1 MKRQVTILVVLV
13 LFLSLFGCSTTT
25 KTAEDYLNEND
36 YKSAYELYLKDSD
49 SSKANSTLI
58 KWYVYCMQN
67 ETIDDDLLAI
77 NIDDETLA
85 SRVFMEIKSYLFAKM
100 SVSDTQ
106 AKVVYQLL
114 VHNEEYVKTE
124 NCYELLK
131 SSLEMASNG
140 EYIWNVPEQSF
151 ETYDQ
156 YHSTVHTYTSDD
168 LNRCV
173 DKDGNQVSVLFD
185 DFGMIVYT
193 LNSDG
198 SVNSQQYAIY
208 GNLKSGMLIGND
220 GLFDGYWV
228 YYVKDLKDLC
238 RVSVNGEM
246 QTVISQ
252 PDDATYL
259 YITSVIVD
267 QRTLF
272 FVGQDTA
279 TEKTVIHS
287 VYLPSLDHK
296 EFTIDDDRYEY
307 VRIGVPS
314 DSEHI
319 IFFTD
324 NPEYIE
330 LLNKYN
336 EDKASLYSTLSQ
348 YKTVDKDYVYNNNLF
363 TDLYYD
369 SEMSQIIRKV
379 IKTNYGTVN
388 RIQHNFDINSSED
401 DINYIDMAVVTDW
414 DK

>member
-1 MKRQVTILVVLV
+1 MKRKVSILVALA
-13 LFLSLFGCSTTT
+13 LLLSLFGCRTTT
-25 KTAEDYLNEND
+25 KTAEDYLIEND

-49 SSKANSTLI
+49 NSNANSTLI
-58 KWYVYCMQN
+58 KWYAYCMQN
-67 ETIDDDLLAI
+67 ETVDDDLLAI

-100 SVSDTQ
+100 SVSDAQ
-106 AKVVYQLL
+106 AKAVYQLL
-114 VHNEEYVKTE
+114 VHNEEYIKTE

-131 SSLEMASNG
+131 SSLEMTSNG
-140 EYIWNVPEQSF
+140 EYIWNVPDQSF

-156 YHSTVHTYTSDD
+156 YHSTVHVYTNDD
-168 LNRCV
+168 LNKCV
-173 DKDGNQVSVLFD
+173 DKAGNQVSVLFD

-208 GNLKSGMLIGND
+208 GNLKSGALVGND

-228 YYVKDLKDLC
+228 YYVKDNKDLC

-272 FVGQDTA
+272 FVGQNLT
-279 TEKTVIHS
+279 TEKTVIHT

-296 EFTIDDDRYEY
+296 EFAIDDDRYEY
-307 VRIGVPS
+307 VKIGVPS
-314 DSEHI
+314 DSDHI
-319 IFFTD
+319 TFFTD
-324 NPEYIE
+324 NSEYIE

-336 EDKASLYSTLSQ
+336 DDKALIYSVLSQ
-348 YKTVDKDYVYNNNLF
+348 YMTVDKDYVYNNDLF

-379 IKTNYGTVN
+379 IKANYGTVN
-388 RIQHNFDINSSED
+388 RIQHNLDINTGED